1 MVQRLLEFGD
11 KAKGA
16 DIAVFYNSGQGISVD
31 GSEFLLATDADI
43 KSRIMSSRAT
53 RSTRTWRSTMS
64 EAKTKLVFLDASRSN
79 RPEKA
84 KSRRVSV
91 GTSLGNEGP
100 DNSLVV
106 FATARAR
113 PRPMARKAPFRP
125 LTRAL
130 IANIAAPGIEI
141 QRAMTKVRAE
151 LSAETRRRQMPLGH
165 NNLTG
170 EVHLPRASFD
180 GVLAPSKAART

>member
-1 MVQRLLEFGD
+1 M
-11 KAKGA
+11 KA
-16 DIAVFYNSGQGISVD
+16 
-31 GSEFLLATDADI
+31 
-43 KSRIMSSRAT
+43 
-53 RSTRTWRSTMS
+53 
-64 EAKTKLVFLDASRSN
+64 
-79 RPEKA
+79 
-84 KSRRVSV
+84 
-91 GTSLGNEGP
+91 P